1 MNSSLRLMASRGLS
15 PATPHTCPLCL
26 RSVQTLAKARLG
38 RRNEKPGQ
46 ARKSACPAHSDSR
59 PRRQKVASLRPATMA
74 DRPRRSAGRHPHIR
88 APAARRHRNAPRMP
102 GHSAPPARRRPAP
115 MGCGAPAVGR
125 RGGRG
130 RRSRRRAGVVPCWT
144 RCRAPGSA
152 RTRGCRPGLR
162 AGSALPAP
170 GRRHRRAGR
179 RRRFPAGNRV
189 FVSGIV
195 DGAGHGGTSWRL
207 RPCGPCPLGR
217 SPAPT
222 VQSISPSAPP
232 LDCLEPSPAAPVL
245 TGTTPDTT
253 RRRECPA
260 RLPINCS
267 NA

>member
-1 MNSSLRLMASRGLS
+1 MAVGF
-15 PATPHTCPLCL
+15 PFYATGHPRH
-26 RSVQTLAKARLG
+26 ARQLHAMPEG
-38 RRNEKPGQ
+38 
-46 ARKSACPAHSDSR
+46 
-59 PRRQKVASLRPATMA
+59 LRPATTA

-88 APAARRHRNAPRMP
+88 APAARRHRNARRMP

-115 MGCGAPAVGR
+115 MGCGAPGAGR

-152 RTRGCRPGLR
+152 RTRGCSPGTR

-179 RRRFPAGNRV
+179 RRRFPAGSRGSSFPGSLMARV
-189 FVSGIV
+189 M
-195 DGAGHGGTSWRL
+195 A
-207 RPCGPCPLGR
+207 
-217 SPAPT
+217 
-222 VQSISPSAPP
+222 APP
-232 LDCLEPSPAAPVL
+232 GDCAHAGPVPWAGRRCRQFSRFRRRHRRSIALNPRRGASPHWYDPQ
-245 TGTTPDTT
+245 T
-253 RRRECPA
+253 RPGRRECPA

>member
-1 MNSSLRLMASRGLS
+1 MSPVRTDACKRGSPGKAKREAGAGKEISLSSTFRLKTTTAEM
-15 PATPHTCPLCL
+15 
-26 RSVQTLAKARLG
+26 
-38 RRNEKPGQ
+38 
-46 ARKSACPAHSDSR
+46 
-59 PRRQKVASLRPATMA
+59 ASLRPATMA
-74 DRPRRSAGRHPHIR
+74 GRPRRSAGRHPHIR

-115 MGCGAPAVGR
+115 MGCGAPAAGQ

-162 AGSALPAP
+162 AGSALPAL
-170 GRRHRRAGR
+170 GGGTAEQGVGVG
-179 RRRFPAGNRV
+179 FQQGTGV